1 MLHSV
6 VYLPGYFR
14 PPETFCLAL
23 LQAGEVVGISL
34 AAAVEKLLTVS
45 RGSVKEVLGAEGA
58 AGPSFHGQG
67 AGGDRGWKYIILSLQ
82 VCIGNATCALCKQLL
97 RKYIFVFS
105 YT

>member
-45 RGSVKEVLGAEGA
+45 RGSVEEVLGAEGA
-58 AGPSFHGQG
+58 AGPSLHGQG
-67 AGGDRGWKYIILSLQ
+67 AGGDRGWKYIILILQ
-82 VCIGNATCALCKQLL
+82 VCIGSTNIYFK
-97 RKYIFVFS
+97 KYFFVFS